1 MSAADIIREQAARH
15 GITRVTDVWL
25 EVGALADVE
34 ESALHFSFDI
44 ACRDTV
50 AQGCTLHIDV
60 IPAQAWCWDCSREAE
75 IMQHAGC
82 CPHCGS
88 ERLRISEG
96 LSAGKKAWK
105 VSEYHPAAA
114 FSSQRANCC
123 MAGVSVRDCNRVSQ

>member
-1 MSAADIIREQAARH
+1 MTDYDNGGRGKLSKALGAADIIREQAEQH
-15 GITRVTDVWL
+15 GIARVTDVWL

-34 ESALHFSFDI
+34 ESALHFCFDI

-96 LSAGKKAWK
+96 DFCGKRLYQCA
-105 VSEYHPAAA
+105 
-114 FSSQRANCC
+114 
-123 MAGVSVRDCNRVSQ
+123 

>member
-1 MSAADIIREQAARH
+1 MHELSLCMSAADIIREQAEQH
-15 GITRVTDVWL
+15 GIARVTDVWL

-34 ESALHFSFDI
+34 ESALHFCFDI

-75 IMQHAGC
+75 IMQHGGC

-96 LSAGKKAWK
+96 DDL
-105 VSEYHPAAA
+105 
-114 FSSQRANCC
+114 
-123 MAGVSVRDCNRVSQ
+123 RVKSLEGE

>member
-1 MSAADIIREQAARH
+1 MHELSLCMSAADIICEQAAQH

-25 EVGALADVE
+25 DVGALADVE
-34 ESALHFSFDI
+34 ESALHFCFDI
-44 ACRDTV
+44 ACRDTL
-50 AQGCTLHIDV
+50 AQSCTLHIDI

-96 LSAGKKAWK
+96 DAL
-105 VSEYHPAAA
+105 
-114 FSSQRANCC
+114 
-123 MAGVSVRDCNRVSQ
+123 RVKSLEGE